1 MMTAYLKYLYAALL
15 AAMLFTLTG
24 CGYHIGFI
32 RHPQLESL
40 AVAPSVNE
48 TAIYNVASDMRMMMC
63 EVVMQDGTFKLSD
76 QSRADA
82 ILYTVVKSASFADT
96 SDASMEDEN
105 TYSPAEWQVTVQ
117 VEYKLLIPGQG
128 KALRTGTA
136 SGSAR
141 FQAPQDVEG
150 SRLRA
155 TRQAC
160 YVAAQNIIYALA
172 EGW

>member
-1 MMTAYLKYLYAALL
+1 MSALKKYTFSALL
-15 AAMLFTLTG
+15 AAAALSLSG

-40 AVAPSVNE
+40 AVAPAVNE
-48 TAIYNVASDMRMMMC
+48 TAIYNVASDMRMMMS
-63 EVVMQDGTFKLSD
+63 EVIMQDGTFKLSD
-76 QSRADA
+76 QHRADA
-82 ILYTVVKSASFADT
+82 VLYLTVKSAAFADT
-96 SDASMEDEN
+96 GDASMEDED
-105 TYSPAEWQVTVQ
+105 TYAPAEWQVSVQ

-128 KALRTGTA
+128 KALRAGSA